1 MSGTFPTTNFKSINW
16 QSNNNIISS
25 QTLTNK
31 TFTKDLGGQF
41 FSFTLKS
48 VPLTRAEFGPINA
61 FITKQRGSFDSFT
74 VIPPVIGSTQGTFS
88 NSGGTNLPLNG
99 SSNIGNSSVTV
110 LPTGSGTLKAGD
122 IIKFSNHA
130 KVYMLTEDV
139 TLSNGVANTLNFFP
153 NLIEQVTNA
162 HNTLTDDVPVTVRFT
177 NDTQEFKLGIDNVYQ
192 YELDVAEAF

>member
-1 MSGTFPTTNFKSINW
+1 MSGTFPTTNFESINW

-74 VIPPVIGSTQGTFS
+74 VVPPIIGSTAGTFS
-88 NSGGTNLPLNG
+88 NSGGTNLDVNGTSTVG
-99 SSNIGNSSVTV
+99 SSAVTV
-110 LPTGSGTLKAGD
+110 LPTGSGTLKSGD
-122 IIKFSNHA
+122 IIKFSNHS
-130 KVYMLTEDV
+130 KVYMLTADV
-139 TLSNGVANTLNFFP
+139 TLSNGVANQVDIFP
-153 NLIEQVTNA
+153 NLIEQVTVA
-162 HNTLTDDVPVTVRFT
+162 DTVLTQEVPVTVRLV
-177 NDTQEFKLGIDNVYQ
+177 NETQEFKLGIDNVYE

>member
-31 TFTKDLGGQF
+31 VFTKDLGGHF
-41 FSFTLKS
+41 FSFTLQS
-48 VPLTRAEFGPINA
+48 VPLQRSEFGSINA
-61 FITKQRGSFDSFT
+61 FITTQRGSFDTFT
-74 VIPPVIGSTQGTFS
+74 VVPPVIGSSNGTFV
-88 NSGGTNLPLNG
+88 NDNTKLPLTG
-99 SSNIGNSSVTV
+99 TSNIGNSSVSV
-110 LPTGSGTLKAGD
+110 SPTGSGTLKAGD

-130 KVYMLTEDV
+130 KVYMLTADV
-139 TLSNGVANTLNFFP
+139 TLSNGVGNTLNFFP

-162 HNTLTDDVPVTVRFT
+162 HTILTDDVPITVRFV
-177 NDTQEFKLGIDNVYQ
+177 NDSQEFRLGVDNLYQ